1 MTREEKQ
8 KLNTLVAQNV
18 EELMKRLD
26 LSQRELAHKI
36 GKSEAEVSRWLT
48 GRNGFGTRSVQ
59 MLSRVLGQDVT
70 KPLLALGSGG
80 EVFEPRTTPLHR
92 RKRALITGVT
102 GQDGSYLSEFL
113 LAKDY
118 EVHGIIRRSSV
129 DYRERIAH
137 LEGTP
142 HFHLHY
148 ADMGDSMSI
157 VKVVD
162 KVRPDEIY
170 NLAAQS
176 HVQVSFDSPEFT
188 ADVDAVGVLRI
199 LEAVRACHL
208 EKTCRVYQAST
219 SELYGKVEQV
229 PQNENTPF
237 HPYSP
242 YAVAKLY
249 GYWIIKEYREAYN
262 MFCCSGILFNHESE
276 RRGETF
282 VTRKITLA
290 AARISQGLQDCVY
303 LGNLSSLR
311 DWGYAKDYV
320 ECMWLIL
327 QQDKPED
334 FVIATGVQHSVREF
348 ATEAFK
354 QVGITLEFRGEGMNE
369 TGICVAGPD
378 NLVGKTLV
386 AVSKDFYRPTDVV
399 NLWGDPT
406 KAKAKLHWNPTKT
419 SFNELVALMVKS
431 DVAKVAG
438 EGAANKVRTNLAE
451 YLEKGI
457 VR

>member
-1 MTREEKQ
+1 MQ
-8 KLNTLVAQNV
+8 KT
-18 EELMKRLD
+18 
-26 LSQRELAHKI
+26 
-36 GKSEAEVSRWLT
+36 
-48 GRNGFGTRSVQ
+48 
-59 MLSRVLGQDVT
+59 
-70 KPLLALGSGG
+70 
-80 EVFEPRTTPLHR
+80 
-92 RKRALITGVT
+92 ALITGVT
-102 GQDGSYLSEFL
+102 GQDGSFLSEFL
-113 LAKDY
+113 LEKGY
-118 EVHGIIRRSSV
+118 EVHGVIRRSSV

-137 LEGTP
+137 LEG
-142 HFHLHY
+142 HARFHLHY
-148 ADMGDSMSI
+148 GDLGDSMSL

-162 KVRPDEIY
+162 AVRPDEIY

-188 ADVDAVGVLRI
+188 ADVDATGVLRV

-208 EKTCRVYQAST
+208 EDRCRIYQAST
-219 SELYGKVEQV
+219 SELYGKVEEV

-249 GYWIIKEYREAYN
+249 GYWIVKEYREAYG

-290 AARISQGLQDCVY
+290 AARIAQGLQDCLY
-303 LGNLSSLR
+303 LGNMDSLR

-327 QQDKPED
+327 QNDIPED

-348 ATEAFK
+348 TELAFRHAGMELRFEGK
-354 QVGITLEFRGEGMNE
+354 GLEEKGV
-369 TGICVAGPD
+369 CVKGPER
-378 NLVGKTLV
+378 LVGKTLV
-386 AVSKDFYRPTDVV
+386 AVSPDFYRPTDVV

-406 KAKAKLHWNPTKT
+406 KARAKLGWNPAKT
-419 SFNELVALMVKS
+419 TFEQLVKLMVEH
-431 DVAKVAG
+431 DMAKVAS
-438 EGAANKVRTNLAE
+438 EGAAARVRTNLAE

-457 VR
+457 VT

>member
-1 MTREEKQ
+1 ME
-8 KLNTLVAQNV
+8 N
-18 EELMKRLD
+18 
-26 LSQRELAHKI
+26 
-36 GKSEAEVSRWLT
+36 
-48 GRNGFGTRSVQ
+48 
-59 MLSRVLGQDVT
+59 
-70 KPLLALGSGG
+70 
-80 EVFEPRTTPLHR
+80 
-92 RKRALITGVT
+92 RKVALITGVT

-113 LAKDY
+113 LEKGYD
-118 EVHGIIRRSSV
+118 VHGIIRRSSV

-137 LEGTP
+137 LEGQP
-142 HFHLHY
+142 NFHLHY
-148 ADMGDSMSI
+148 GDLSDSMSL
-157 VKVVD
+157 VKVVG
-162 KVRPDEIY
+162 KVQPTEIY

-188 ADVDAVGVLRI
+188 ADIDATGVLRI

-208 EKTCRVYQAST
+208 EKTCRIYQAST
-219 SELYGKVEQV
+219 SELYGNVEEV

-249 GYWIIKEYREAYN
+249 GFWIIKEYREAYN

-290 AARISQGLQDCVY
+290 AARIAQGHQDKLY
-303 LGNLSSLR
+303 LGNLDSLR

-327 QQDKPED
+327 QNKQPED
-334 FVIATGVQHSVREF
+334 FVIATGEQHSVREF
-348 ATEAFK
+348 TEVAFK
-354 QVGITLEFRGEGMNE
+354 RAGIELKFEGEGINE
-369 TGICVAGPD
+369 KGICIAVSGSTSTD
-378 NLVGKTLV
+378 LIGKTLV
-386 AVSKDFYRPTDVV
+386 EVSEDFYRPTDVV

-406 KAKAKLHWNPTKT
+406 KAKAKLGWNPSKT
-419 SFNELVALMVKS
+419 SFEQLVQIMV
-431 DVAKVAG
+431 DHDMAKIAA
-438 EGAANKVRTNLAE
+438 EGAAAKVRTNLAE

-457 VR
+457 VK

>member
-1 MTREEKQ
+1 
-8 KLNTLVAQNV
+8 
-18 EELMKRLD
+18 MK
-26 LSQRELAHKI
+26 K
-36 GKSEAEVSRWLT
+36 
-48 GRNGFGTRSVQ
+48 
-59 MLSRVLGQDVT
+59 
-70 KPLLALGSGG
+70 
-80 EVFEPRTTPLHR
+80 
-92 RKRALITGVT
+92 ALITGVT

-113 LAKDY
+113 LEKGY

-129 DYRERIAH
+129 DFRERIAH
-137 LEGTP
+137 LEGKP

-148 ADMGDSMSI
+148 ADLGDSMSI

-162 KVRPDEIY
+162 IVKPDEIY

-188 ADVDAVGVLRI
+188 ADVDATGVLRV

-208 EKTCRVYQAST
+208 EKTCRIYQAST
-219 SELYGKVEQV
+219 SELYGKVEEV

-262 MFCCSGILFNHESE
+262 MYCCSGILFNHESE

-290 AARISQGLQDCVY
+290 AARISQGLQDCLY
-303 LGNLSSLR
+303 LGNLDSLR

-348 ATEAFK
+348 TDLAFK
-354 QVGITLEFRGEGMNE
+354 HAGITLEFKGEGLDE
-369 TGICVAGPD
+369 EGIIKSIDPS
-378 NLVGKTLV
+378 KQS
-386 AVSKDFYRPTDVV
+386 AVSGKLKVGDVVVRVSEDFYRPTDVV

-406 KAKAKLHWNPTKT
+406 KAKAKLGWNPAKT
-419 SFNELVALMVKS
+419 SFEQLVKLMVES
-431 DVAKVAG
+431 DIAKVAA
-438 EGAANKVRTNLAE
+438 EGAAAKVRTNLAE

-457 VR
+457 VK

>member
-1 MTREEKQ
+1 M
-8 KLNTLVAQNV
+8 
-18 EELMKRLD
+18 
-26 LSQRELAHKI
+26 
-36 GKSEAEVSRWLT
+36 
-48 GRNGFGTRSVQ
+48 
-59 MLSRVLGQDVT
+59 
-70 KPLLALGSGG
+70 
-80 EVFEPRTTPLHR
+80 
-92 RKRALITGVT
+92 KRALITGVT

-113 LAKDY
+113 LEKGY

-129 DYRERIAH
+129 DFRERIAH
-137 LEGTP
+137 LEGKKG
-142 HFHLHY
+142 FHLHY
-148 ADMGDSMSI
+148 ADLGDSMSI

-162 KVRPDEIY
+162 KVKPDEIY

-188 ADVDAVGVLRI
+188 ADVDATGVLRV

-208 EKTCRVYQAST
+208 EKTCRIYQAST
-219 SELYGKVEQV
+219 SELYGKVEEV

-249 GYWIIKEYREAYN
+249 GFWIVKEYREAYN

-290 AARISQGLQDCVY
+290 AARISQGLQDCLY
-303 LGNLSSLR
+303 LGNMDSLR

-327 QQDKPED
+327 QNKEPED

-348 ATEAFK
+348 TELAFK
-354 QVGITLEFRGEGMNE
+354 HAGIELKFEGEGINE
-369 TGICVAGPD
+369 KGIVVADHRPTANGQEPKS
-378 NLVGKTLV
+378 LVGKTVV
-386 AVSKDFYRPTDVV
+386 AVSEDFYRPTDVV

-406 KAKAKLHWNPTKT
+406 KAKAKLGWNPAKT
-419 SFNELVALMVKS
+419 SFEQLVKLMVEH
-431 DVAKVAG
+431 DIAKVAA
-438 EGAANKVRTNLAE
+438 EGAAAKVRTNLAE

-457 VR
+457 VK

>member
-1 MTREEKQ
+1 M
-8 KLNTLVAQNV
+8 NTKKV
-18 EELMKRLD
+18 
-26 LSQRELAHKI
+26 
-36 GKSEAEVSRWLT
+36 
-48 GRNGFGTRSVQ
+48 
-59 MLSRVLGQDVT
+59 
-70 KPLLALGSGG
+70 
-80 EVFEPRTTPLHR
+80 
-92 RKRALITGVT
+92 ALITGVT
-102 GQDGSYLSEFL
+102 GQDGSYLAEFL
-113 LAKDY
+113 LDKGY

-137 LEGTP
+137 IEGKP
-142 HFHLHY
+142 GFHLHFG
-148 ADMGDSMSI
+148 DMGDSMSL
-157 VKVVD
+157 VKVVAM
-162 KVRPDEIY
+162 VRPDELY

-188 ADVDAVGVLRI
+188 ADVDATGVLRV
-199 LEAVRACHL
+199 LEAVRACGL
-208 EKTCRVYQAST
+208 EKTCRIYQAST
-219 SELYGKVEQV
+219 SELYGKVEEV

-249 GYWIIKEYREAYN
+249 GFWIVKEYREAYD

-290 AARISQGLQDCVY
+290 AARIAQGHQDCLY
-303 LGNLSSLR
+303 LGNLDSLR

-327 QQDKPED
+327 QNDKPED

-348 ATEAFK
+348 TTLAFK
-354 QVGITLEFRGEGMNE
+354 HAGIDLKFEGEGINE
-369 TGICVAGPD
+369 KGICTAVSGSAPQS
-378 NLVGKTLV
+378 LIGKTLV
-386 AVSKDFYRPTDVV
+386 AVSEDFYRPTDVV

-406 KAKAKLHWNPTKT
+406 KAKAKLGWNPGKT
-419 SFNELVALMVKS
+419 SFEELVKIMVEH
-431 DVAKVAG
+431 DMAKVAS
-438 EGAANKVRTNLAE
+438 EGAAAKVRTNLAE

-457 VR
+457 VK

>member
-1 MTREEKQ
+1 
-8 KLNTLVAQNV
+8 
-18 EELMKRLD
+18 MK
-26 LSQRELAHKI
+26 
-36 GKSEAEVSRWLT
+36 T
-48 GRNGFGTRSVQ
+48 
-59 MLSRVLGQDVT
+59 
-70 KPLLALGSGG
+70 
-80 EVFEPRTTPLHR
+80 
-92 RKRALITGVT
+92 ALITGIT

-113 LAKDY
+113 LGKGYD
-118 EVHGIIRRSSV
+118 VHGIIRRSSV

-137 LEGTP
+137 LEGKP

-148 ADMGDSMSI
+148 GDLSDSMGLI
-157 VKVVD
+157 QVIG

-188 ADVDAVGVLRI
+188 ADIDATGVLRV
-199 LEAVRACHL
+199 LEAVRACGL
-208 EKTCRVYQAST
+208 ASTCRIYQAST
-219 SELYGKVEQV
+219 SELYGKVEEV

-249 GYWIIKEYREAYN
+249 GYWIVKEYREAYN

-290 AARISQGLQDCVY
+290 AARIAQGKQHKLY

-327 QQDKPED
+327 QHDKPED

-348 ATEAFK
+348 CDLAFRE
-354 QVGITLEFRGEGMNE
+354 VGITLRFEGEGQDE
-369 TGICVAGPD
+369 KGICIAGPAH
-378 NLVGKTLV
+378 LIGKTLV
-386 AVSKDFYRPTDVV
+386 EVSPDFYRPTDVV

-406 KAKAKLHWNPTKT
+406 KARAELGWNPNKT
-419 SFNELVALMVKS
+419 TFEELVRLMVRS
-431 DVAKVAG
+431 DMKKVAADH
-438 EGAANKVRTNLAE
+438 AAEQARTNLAE

-457 VR
+457 VK

>member
-1 MTREEKQ
+1 
-8 KLNTLVAQNV
+8 
-18 EELMKRLD
+18 MK
-26 LSQRELAHKI
+26 
-36 GKSEAEVSRWLT
+36 T
-48 GRNGFGTRSVQ
+48 
-59 MLSRVLGQDVT
+59 
-70 KPLLALGSGG
+70 
-80 EVFEPRTTPLHR
+80 
-92 RKRALITGVT
+92 ALITGIT
-102 GQDGSYLSEFL
+102 GQDGSYLAEFL
-113 LAKDY
+113 LEKGYD
-118 EVHGIIRRSSV
+118 VHGTIRRSSV
-129 DYRERIAH
+129 DFRERIAH
-137 LEGTP
+137 LEGKP

-148 ADMGDSMSI
+148 ADLGDSMSVLGVI
-157 VKVVD
+157 G

-188 ADVDAVGVLRI
+188 ADVDATGVLRV
-199 LEAVRACHL
+199 LEAVRAAGL
-208 EKTCRVYQAST
+208 EKICRIYQAST
-219 SELYGKVEQV
+219 SELYGKVEEV

-249 GYWIIKEYREAYN
+249 GFWIVKEYREAYN

-290 AARISQGLQDCVY
+290 AARIAQGLQDCLY

-327 QQDKPED
+327 QNKKPED

-348 ATEAFK
+348 AYYAFK
-354 QVGITLEFRGEGMNE
+354 HAGIELKFEGEGLNE
-369 TGICVAGPD
+369 TGTCISVSGSAPKSLMGKV
-378 NLVGKTLV
+378 LVR
-386 AVSKDFYRPTDVV
+386 VSEDFYRPTDVV

-406 KAKAKLHWNPTKT
+406 KAKAELGWDPAKT
-419 SFNELVALMVKS
+419 SFEQLVKIMVDS
-431 DVAKVAG
+431 DMAKVAS
-438 EGAANKVRTNLAE
+438 EGAAAKVRTNLAE
-451 YLEKGI
+451 YLEKG
-457 VR
+457 VVK